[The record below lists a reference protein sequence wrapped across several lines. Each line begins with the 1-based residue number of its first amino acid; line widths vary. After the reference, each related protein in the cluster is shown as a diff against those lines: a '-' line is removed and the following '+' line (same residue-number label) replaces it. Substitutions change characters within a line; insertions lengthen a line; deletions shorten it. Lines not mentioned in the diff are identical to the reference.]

1 MGPILSFYYEE
12 SLVHTYHQIWIQFYL
27 NRINVCKK
35 PEESDILPYPA
46 LSGIQNSEPE
56 EPDHEMGQTR
66 PALTRNSDISGILG

>member
-1 MGPILSFYYEE
+1 MRGFETETSNFAPNGCLRVS
-12 SLVHTYHQIWIQFYL
+12 T
-27 NRINVCKK
+27 NVCKK

>member
-1 MGPILSFYYEE
+1 MFIYS
-12 SLVHTYHQIWIQFYL
+12 
-27 NRINVCKK
+27 NVCKK